1 MQHAASTVARFA
13 SPGCGDGRFWEG
25 GLRHLLLLCAC
36 AALLGGCGS
45 KTACYALSDED
56 AALKVIGAY
65 GRLPATSKG
74 DPAQMQ
80 FSPTR
85 VVGVGRNRSDKGDG
99 KGLTQVWFTQ
109 DDHTV
114 TVATLTEACD
124 LQFRPGLTPDA
135 IKQAVIPVHAPNF

>member
-1 MQHAASTVARFA
+1 MRIRFLA
-13 SPGCGDGRFWEG
+13 P
-25 GLRHLLLLCAC
+25 L
-36 AALLGGCGS
+36 ALLVLTACGS

-56 AALKVIGAY
+56 AARKVIAEY
-65 GRLPATSKG
+65 GRLPAVDKG

-114 TVATLTEACD
+114 TVATLTESCE

-135 IKQAVIPVHAPNF
+135 ITRAVIPVHSPNF